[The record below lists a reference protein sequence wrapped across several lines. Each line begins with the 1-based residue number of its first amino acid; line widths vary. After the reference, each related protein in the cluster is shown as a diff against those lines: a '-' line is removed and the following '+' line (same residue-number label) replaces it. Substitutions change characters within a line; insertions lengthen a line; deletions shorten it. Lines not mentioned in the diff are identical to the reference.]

1 MYFILSSGFLEPNMT
16 LVEYIQPSVLHF
28 DSHILAT
35 ILELSLVSWVNT
47 LFFLSLSYF
56 IPLFVVVESQVVL

>member
-1 MYFILSSGFLEPNMT
+1 MT

-28 DSHILAT
+28 DSHTLAT

-47 LFFLSLSYF
+47 LFFLSLSF